1 MPNFLG
7 PVILAVIITG
17 FTVVSLVGAG
27 VLRPSRDIGAKL
39 MAYESGLPP
48 TGDTRGQHQVKFY
61 MVAMLFVAFDL
72 ELVFLYPWAVHFAS
86 LTDQGEKIYMAAL
99 MTIFVIF
106 LAVADLVAWKL
117 GVFDWA
123 VHDD

>member
-1 MPNFLG
+1 MMA
-7 PVILAVIITG
+7 VLAAAFG
-17 FTVVSLVGAG
+17 LASLVGAG
-27 VLRPSRDIGAKL
+27 ILRPHRDVGAKL
-39 MAYESGLPP
+39 EAYESGMPA

-86 LTDQGEKIYMAAL
+86 LTELGEKLYMAGL
-99 MTIFVIF
+99 MTLFVVF
-106 LAVADLVAWKL
+106 LAVADLVAWKM

-123 VHDD
+123 VYEG

>member
-1 MPNFLG
+1 MMAFLIG
-7 PVILAVIITG
+7 AFAVG
-17 FTVVSLVGAG
+17 SLVGAG
-27 VLRPSRDIGAKL
+27 VLRPHRDVGAKL
-39 MAYESGLPP
+39 EAYESGMPA
-48 TGDTRGQHQVKFY
+48 TGDTRGRHQIKFY

-86 LTDQGEKIYMAAL
+86 LTETGAKLYMAGL
-99 MTIFVIF
+99 MTLFVVF

-123 VHDD
+123 VYEE